1 MMKTYARI
9 DRGIFMERIDPKPYD
24 SEAWDWFEG
33 DPSRIGTEEPIEDRY
48 TAELV
53 ATMVEITGLNP
64 LPLPGWTYANGIFAP
79 PVPYMPTPAE
89 TLEAEH
95 AYAGWADDPGRVSHR
110 TLAGC
115 DRSWRCDVSRDTA
128 AHKVEAIPHRSE
140 SDQLDA
146 DRSGVA
152 VAPRSRLNRLPEG
165 VDRLDILFPGR

>member
-89 TLEAEH
+89 TLERNTRMRDGLMTQAGLAIAPLQDAIDLGDATSAETLLLTKWKQYRI
-95 AYAGWADDPGRVSHR
+95 AVNRVNLTLIDPAWPSHP
-110 TLAGC
+110 T
-115 DRSWRCDVSRDTA
+115 
-128 AHKVEAIPHRSE
+128 
-140 SDQLDA
+140 
-146 DRSGVA
+146 VA
-152 VAPRSRLNRLPEG
+152 
-165 VDRLDILFPGR
+165 